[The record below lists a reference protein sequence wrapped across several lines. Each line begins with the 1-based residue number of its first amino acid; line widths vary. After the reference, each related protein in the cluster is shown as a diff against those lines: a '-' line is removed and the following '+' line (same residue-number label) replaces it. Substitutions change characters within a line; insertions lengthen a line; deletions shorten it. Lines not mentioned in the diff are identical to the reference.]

1 MFFLNKHYFLNLIL
15 LIIILSSCKLQD
27 SNKSHGIAFLENRS
41 NKLILKETNQNDV
54 ISILGQPQIIDISN
68 ENIWIYLERTLTKG
82 KFHEL
87 GKHKLKNSNVLVLN
101 FNKYGI
107 LENKNFVT
115 KEQIN
120 KIKFSSKE
128 TENDISK
135 KSFIQS
141 FLQSIKS
148 KMYSNRK

>member
-1 MFFLNKHYFLNLIL
+1 MFFLNKHFFLNLIL
-15 LIIILSSCKLQD
+15 LVTILFSCKLQD

-41 NKLILKETNQNDV
+41 NKLILKKTNQNDV
-54 ISILGQPQIIDISN
+54 INILGQPQIIDISN

-101 FNKYGI
+101 FDKYGI

-120 KIKFSSKE
+120 EIKFSNKE
-128 TENDISK
+128 TINDISK

-141 FLQSIKS
+141 FLQSIKA

>member
-1 MFFLNKHYFLNLIL
+1 MFFLNKHYFLNLAL
-15 LIIILSSCKLQD
+15 LVIILSSCKLQD

-87 GKHKLKNSNVLVLN
+87 GKHKLTNSNVLVLN